1 MRCKDSLVLLPL
13 VVGIAVSGCT
23 KMNDHAVDPPE
34 LNPHPVQRVQLYVSA
49 APSLKVRVGAD
60 YRIGSWLGLFGGGG
74 EYCGPD
80 VDAPPDAIMHE
91 RPGTTVP
98 INFNWDG
105 SGYRGE
111 FFIDR
116 FLPGRCH
123 WTFSSLDTLSPT
135 WDFVSSFNQERTNF
149 NFDTA
154 PYGNT
159 YDQSPVQEADL
170 WCGLDP
176 SPREGETGKMLC
188 TSLKYFVLYPGTV
201 ANELIEN
208 IPVSQIYNEPRVN
221 LFPFTTSV
229 TLRYHDLAAEN
240 RAVTATVSTQGN
252 RRQTCPLDG
261 VRIYVDAKNQII
273 VNGINIASDKLF
285 MHLRGLTPAPK
296 RVCYA
301 LAASRAGPPLDA
313 MTVLTDVGILK
324 LALALY
330 ADDSF
335 TTPVQ
340 IK

>member
-1 MRCKDSLVLLPL
+1 VHGRNILPGFSL
-13 VVGIAVSGCT
+13 IACLWLAACDGPTTS
-23 KMNDHAVDPPE
+23 VDPPD
-34 LNPHPVQRVQLYVSA
+34 LNPHPSRGVTLYVSA
-49 APSLKVRVGAD
+49 PESLKVRVGAS
-60 YRIGSWLGLFGGGG
+60 YHVGHWLGIFGGGG

-80 VDAPPDAIMHE
+80 VNAPPDAP
-91 RPGTTVP
+91 RSQPVPGVTVP
-98 INFNWDG
+98 IDFKLG
-105 SGYRGE
+105 AHGLEGK

-149 NFDTA
+149 NFDTT

-176 SPREGETGKMLC
+176 SPREGEKGKMLC
-188 TSLKYFVLYPGTV
+188 TSLEYFVLYPGTV

-240 RAVTATVSTQGN
+240 RAVMAIASTQGN
-252 RRQTCPLDG
+252 RRHTCPIDG

-296 RVCYA
+296 RACYA
-301 LAASRAGPPLDA
+301 VAASHAGPPVDA

-324 LALALY
+324 LPLALY

-340 IK
+340 FK